1 MRAARLRVDSCQQ
14 DSRLVMRKGLT
25 FAAAA
30 ELWALYEPRSEAS
43 GARVEN
49 A

>member
-14 DSRLVMRKGLT
+14 DSRLVIRNGLT
-25 FAAAA
+25 FAGLA
-30 ELWALYEPRSEAS
+30 ELWALHEPGSEAS